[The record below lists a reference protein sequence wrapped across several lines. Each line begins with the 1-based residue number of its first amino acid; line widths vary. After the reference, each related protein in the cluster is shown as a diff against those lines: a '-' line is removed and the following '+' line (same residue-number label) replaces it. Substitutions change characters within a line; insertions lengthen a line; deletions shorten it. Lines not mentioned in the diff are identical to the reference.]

1 MKYSVA
7 KFKILLRTSVLPAW
21 AFRLRAVLQNVPD
34 ASLYSPTFH
43 PWRDRTF
50 RASYNEI
57 ANRTLLTRES
67 AWTLS
72 VLVRQ
77 ALLCEGDFL
86 EAGVYRG
93 GTARLIR
100 NILTSSQ
107 RQESG
112 SLRHLHL
119 FDTFE
124 GMPEVDTSRDMHRSQ
139 DFIDTNL
146 ESVSA
151 FVGAEDWIHY
161 HKGIIPETFASLGSL
176 RLAFA
181 HVDVDIYKSVLDCCE
196 FIYPRLSSGGILL
209 FDDYG
214 APSCPGARAAV
225 DRFFSGKPEVLLVL
239 HTGQAIV
246 FRR

>member
-1 MKYSVA
+1 MKYSA
-7 KFKILLRTSVLPAW
+7 EKFKVFLRTSVLPAW
-21 AFRLRAVLQNVPD
+21 MFRLRAAIQKIPD

-43 PWRDRTF
+43 PWRDRAF
-50 RASYNEI
+50 RASYDEI
-57 ANRTLLTRES
+57 ASRTLLTCES

-72 VLVRQ
+72 TLVRQ
-77 ALLCEGDFL
+77 ALLVEGDLL

-100 NILTSSQ
+100 NVLRSSPDQ
-107 RQESG
+107 SSG
-112 SLRHLHL
+112 HSRHLHL

-124 GMPEVDTSRDMHRSQ
+124 GMPKVDVVRDMHRPR
-139 DFIDTNL
+139 DFLDTSL
-146 ESVSA
+146 ESVLA
-151 FVGAEDWIHY
+151 FVGTDEWIHY
-161 HKGIIPETFASLGSL
+161 HKGLIPEIFANLGDL

-181 HVDVDIYKSVLDCCE
+181 HVDVDIYRSVLDCCE

-225 DRFFSGKPEVLLVL
+225 ERFFCGRPEVLLVL

-246 FRR
+246 FRH